1 MPAPCRFVGRS
12 GRKWGGCAAEW
23 GKCGRRTGQEWKSAC
38 KPGSVVRERTGN
50 HSSGRRVATP
60 LEQPTRKRREPRHG
74 FPIWPCPGWGFACRA
89 RYRTRG
95 GLLPGVAARPKA
107 HHFNLACASRP
118 SAVCFLFHFPSP
130 WAALSR
136 GLLRPA
142 VSRHPALR
150 GPDFPPR
157 LRAAVARRT
166 SAADSNPGSATEG
179 ARRANPGVRYVRPSS
194 RCAAR
199 SPHQDASSNRDM
211 PLRSACACSTRPLR
225 SRSERAGAS
234 MKPGS
239 GSGMA

>member
-1 MPAPCRFVGRS
+1 MPLRGAKWTKVGRVCNRV
-12 GRKWGGCAAEW
+12 GETRV
-23 GKCGRRTGQEWKSAC
+23 RILQEWKSAC

-50 HSSGRRVATP
+50 HSSGRRVTTP

-74 FPIWPCPGWGFACRA
+74 FPIWPCPGWGFACRV
-89 RYRTRG
+89 RCRTRG

-107 HHFNLACASRP
+107 HHFNLACALRP

-166 SAADSNPGSATEG
+166 SGTDSTALQPAVPGYQAFAGSAAVLCNVTKVS
-179 ARRANPGVRYVRPSS
+179 AST
-194 RCAAR
+194 AAL
-199 SPHQDASSNRDM
+199 NRQ
-211 PLRSACACSTRPLR
+211 R
-225 SRSERAGAS
+225 
-234 MKPGS
+234 
-239 GSGMA
+239 